1 MSLACPRGVLD
12 DACGSCCLAGAR
24 RRRSWRLRHSTD
36 AGSGYVFG
44 DAGKGRPRCCLH
56 RQAAWME
63 HEPHPLEIELDGR
76 PLVQLGF
83 NEYTRIE
90 LRPGRHSVGA
100 PDSFRTR
107 ATAGTPHAVQLTI
120 EAGKTYYLLPS
131 RWVENVRPT
140 ITMVGTTPVATTTA
154 DRHSS
159 FTVQASLSS
168 AAPPAAFLP
177 LSFVAPPAN

>member
-1 MSLACPRGVLD
+1 MMRAVPAVLLVLGVGVLGGCVT
-12 DACGSCCLAGAR
+12 AQTPGAGTFSAAPAK
-24 RRRSWRLRHSTD
+24 
-36 AGSGYVFG
+36 AGHAAVYI
-44 DAGKGRPRCCLH
+44 GRPHGWNTSLI
-56 RQAAWME
+56 
-63 HEPHPLEIELDGR
+63 PLEIELDGR

-177 LSFVAPPAN
+177 LSFVAPAAN